1 MKKYLAEFIGTF
13 ALVFCGTGAIIID
26 QQTHGAVGH
35 VGISLTFGLIVLAMI
50 YTFGDVS
57 GAHLNPAVSVGF
69 WLAKRFP
76 AAQLAPYIGAQLA
89 GALLAS
95 GIWRLIFPDNTDLGG
110 TAPMASS
117 ASAVAVESILTFLLM
132 LVILA
137 VSSGSKELGTMA
149 GIAVGAT
156 VGLEA
161 LFAGP
166 FTGASMNPARSLA
179 PALVSRDLSVV
190 WIYLLAPVLG
200 ALGAALAWGYF
211 KPRSASGT

>member
-1 MKKYLAEFIGTF
+1 MCIR
-13 ALVFCGTGAIIID
+13 D
-26 QQTHGAVGH
+26 
-35 VGISLTFGLIVLAMI
+35 S
-50 YTFGDVS
+50 
-57 GAHLNPAVSVGF
+57 
-69 WLAKRFP
+69 FP
-76 AAQLAPYIGAQLA
+76 AAQLVPYIGAQLA